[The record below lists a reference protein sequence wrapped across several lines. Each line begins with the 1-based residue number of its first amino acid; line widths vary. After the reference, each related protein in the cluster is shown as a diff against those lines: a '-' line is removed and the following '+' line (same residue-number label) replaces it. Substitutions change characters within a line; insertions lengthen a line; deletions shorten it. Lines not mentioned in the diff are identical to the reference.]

1 MKKILLILFFH
12 LIFCK
17 PTVNE
22 NDYHVSLV
30 IHEDL
35 INEFFKNTGDI
46 KGEGDTPIASYS
58 WQIIQPY
65 VEIENDAIF
74 LYSKVKV
81 QVGDVKTIK
90 NINGFL
96 SAYIDEE
103 INKIMLKI
111 EEAKLIIDVNVFGSE
126 YILAELDLAD
136 YFPDIFKLN
145 GPNVNKSIDFKLP
158 NGKLRIVDAQISESF
173 LKLNKDKIEVY
184 SKVEFTP
191 QD

>member
-1 MKKILLILFFH
+1 MKSRYFMSFRLWK
-12 LIFCK
+12 
-17 PTVNE
+17 

-35 INEFFKNTGDI
+35 INEFFKNSGDI
-46 KGEGDTPIASYS
+46 KGGGSTPVASYS